1 MTKSARQL
9 ANLTA
14 ANWSTS
20 ANWRRPSANWRTSS
34 PPTGEISQN
43 DQVSPPTGQPRR
55 RQLARSLKMTK
66 SARQLVNLTAAN
78 WSTSSPPTGQPLPT
92 GEPRRRQ
99 LARSL
104 KMTKSA
110 RQLVNLTAANWRT
123 SSPPTGEIPQ
133 NDQVQPATW
142 RTSANWSDSAPRPV
156 SRRAPQGP
164 PFQACLGR
172 PLGTPSAL
180 LCRHQLFAPSDKR
193 WPANWR
199 AGPVMQQDRGVQIT
213 KSDPPTGELGPPW
226 KHPRAWPRKAPPAVA
241 HRTHGSPPG
250 PRRCRAR

>member
-1 MTKSARQL
+1 
-9 ANLTA
+9 
-14 ANWSTS
+14 
-20 ANWRRPSANWRTSS
+20 
-34 PPTGEISQN
+34 
-43 DQVSPPTGQPRR
+43 
-55 RQLARSLKMTK
+55 MTK

-78 WSTSSPPTGQPLPT
+78 WSTSPAPTGQPH
-92 GEPRRRQ
+92 RRQ
-99 LARSL
+99 LA
-104 KMTKSA
+104 
-110 RQLVNLTAANWRT
+110 NLTGANWRT

-133 NDQVQPATW
+133 NDQVQPANW